1 MVLDVQSFCRAGAVL
16 GVCDLALNFEG
27 ILLGRGLATLTQV
40 FIGTGGRF
48 LSVSHQVHDTARRGS
63 SKFFFFFFTLGGSSK
78 LHTWMYRYSAR
89 VRGTGLS
96 STA

>member
-63 SKFFFFFFTLGGSSK
+63 SK
-78 LHTWMYRYSAR
+78 LHTCNAHMDVPIFRQGPGHRSEFDCLTILR
-89 VRGTGLS
+89 
-96 STA
+96 